1 MINYLKK
8 NSTLAIIFL
17 PVALLILM
25 MLYPLFGIA
34 FGIIYFLF
42 VVIVISYSLCKT
54 DRESYL
60 QGKISRAIFFRNSL
74 IEIIGILLA
83 LILAALIGKYL
94 AVLGTRQIDDEIVRL
109 IAGLL
114 IGLLAGA
121 AIGALVKGISNRMVQ
136 N

>member
-1 MINYLKK
+1 MNYLKK
-8 NSTLAIIFL
+8 YSTLALIFL
-17 PVALLILM
+17 PVVLLILM
-25 MLYPLFGIA
+25 MLYPLPGIA
-34 FGIIYFLF
+34 FGIVYFLF
-42 VVIVISYSLCKT
+42 GVIVISYSICKT

-60 QGKISRAIFFRNSL
+60 QGKISRATFFRNSI

-94 AVLGTRQIDDEIVRL
+94 AVLGTRQIDHEIARL
-109 IAGLL
+109 ITGLV

-121 AIGALVKGISNRMVQ
+121 VIGALVKGISNRMVR

>member
-74 IEIIGILLA
+74 IEIIGIFLA

-94 AVLGTRQIDDEIVRL
+94 AVLGTQQIDHEIVRL
-109 IAGLL
+109 IAGLV

-121 AIGALVKGISNRMVQ
+121 VIGALVKGVSNRMVR